1 MVVTIGGVKNK
12 QDSPMMAPQ
21 RKRVRSPGGATFVAL
36 VLVSFLGPLA
46 IHLFLPVLPF
56 VRQSFGV
63 DAGEAQL
70 AFSLA
75 ILSMALATP
84 VYGTLS
90 DRYGRLP
97 VMIGGIGLF
106 TIGGA
111 LSAFAPSIS
120 VLIVGRIIQGAGA
133 ACGMV
138 LARAVARDLYGAD
151 RLGQTIA
158 YLTAAMVLGPMFGP
172 PLGGLLT
179 DYFGWQVNLG
189 VTAVFGV
196 ISIVVAIVVIG
207 ETKPLGMH
215 PPNKVMRGY
224 WRLMTNPR
232 FLYLAFNNALASGS
246 FFALNGAAVYLM
258 VETLGRPATEFGLY
272 FMLGPV
278 GYMSGTFLGGR
289 LSGHFSSATL
299 IIFGSVVSLLGS
311 VALAVLIFAIGIT
324 PLSLFVPS
332 LILSFGQGFSNPH
345 AQAAAIAVDETL
357 TGTASGIVVFLYLA
371 SVAVMTQLVTLAQAG
386 TVTLLIVLMIS
397 SGLIALALGIAG
409 VRTLHHR

>member
-1 MVVTIGGVKNK
+1 M
-12 QDSPMMAPQ
+12 
-21 RKRVRSPGGATFVAL
+21 AL
-36 VLVSFLGPLA
+36 VLVAFLGPLA

-70 AFSLA
+70 TFSLA
-75 ILSMALATP
+75 LLSMALATP
-84 VYGTLS
+84 IYGTLS

-111 LSAFAPSIS
+111 ISAFAPSIE
-120 VLIVGRIIQGAGA
+120 VLIAGRIVQGVGA

-138 LARAVARDLYGAD
+138 LARAVARDIYGPD
-151 RLGQTIA
+151 RLGQIIA

-189 VTAVFGV
+189 VTAVFGL
-196 ISIVVAIVVIG
+196 ISIVVAIVIIG
-207 ETKPLGMH
+207 ETKPVDLN
-215 PPNKVMRGY
+215 PPSNVLRGY
-224 WRLMTNPR
+224 WHLLTNRR
-232 FLYLAFNNALASGS
+232 FLYFAFNNALASGT

-272 FMLGPV
+272 FMLGPI
-278 GYMSGTFLGGR
+278 GYMAGTYLAGR
-289 LSGHFSSATL
+289 LSGRFSGASQ

-311 VALAVLIFAIGIT
+311 CSFAGLLIVFGIT
-324 PLSLFVPS
+324 PLTLFIPS

-345 AQAAAIAVDETL
+345 AQAAAIAVDERL
-357 TGTASGIVVFLYLA
+357 AGTASGIVVFLYLA
-371 SVAVMTQLVTLAQAG
+371 SVAAMTQLATLAQTGTAMMLAVLMVTAG
-386 TVTLLIVLMIS
+386 TVT
-397 SGLIALALGIAG
+397 LALGIAG
-409 VRTLHHR
+409 VRTLRS

>member
-1 MVVTIGGVKNK
+1 VALNEITDRPPPGV
-12 QDSPMMAPQ
+12 A
-21 RKRVRSPGGATFVAL
+21 VFVAL
-36 VLVSFLGPLA
+36 VLVTFLGPLA

-63 DAGEAQL
+63 DAAEAQL

-75 ILSMALATP
+75 ILGMALATP

-106 TIGGA
+106 TIGGTISA
-111 LSAFAPSIS
+111 LAPTMT
-120 VLIVGRIIQGAGA
+120 VLIVGRVIQGVGA
-133 ACGMV
+133 ACGLV
-138 LARAVARDLYGAD
+138 LARAVARDIYGRD
-151 RLGQTIA
+151 RLGQMIA

-189 VTAVFGV
+189 VTAIFGL
-196 ISIVVAIVVIG
+196 ISIIVALVVIG
-207 ETKPLGMH
+207 ETKPADLH
-215 PPNKVMRGY
+215 PPVNVMRGY
-224 WRLMTNPR
+224 WRLMTNSR
-232 FLYLAFNNALASGS
+232 FLCFAFNNALASGA

-272 FMLGPV
+272 FMLGPI
-278 GYMSGTFLGGR
+278 GYMTGTYLAGR
-289 LSGHFSSATL
+289 LNSRFSGAKF

-311 VALAVLIFAIGIT
+311 VTLAGLLFAFGIT
-324 PLSLFVPS
+324 PLSLFIPS
-332 LILSFGQGFSNPH
+332 LILSLGQGFSNPH
-345 AQAAAIAVDETL
+345 AQAAAIAVDDTL

-371 SVAVMTQLVTLAQAG
+371 SVAGMTQLVTLAQTG
-386 TVTLLIVLMIS
+386 TATLLVALMIP
-397 SGLIALALGIAG
+397 SGVIALALGVAG
-409 VRTLHHR
+409 VRTMRD